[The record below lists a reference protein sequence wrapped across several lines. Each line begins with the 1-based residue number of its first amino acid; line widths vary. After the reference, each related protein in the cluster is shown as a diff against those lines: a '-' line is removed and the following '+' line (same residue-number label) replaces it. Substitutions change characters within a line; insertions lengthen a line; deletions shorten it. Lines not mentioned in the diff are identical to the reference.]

1 MCRTL
6 WLTSHVDRLTVDI
19 IGKVALDMQ
28 LNTQRGDN
36 PMVSALREQVHLVP
50 NSGTLNPL
58 AGWSPIGIYKRWR
71 NSKIMLSY
79 LDKVL
84 SDRLANQES
93 NHPSSEKQPRKRTM
107 IDLALESYK
116 SQTSSSSS
124 SSSSNT
130 TSSTTTTLSP
140 DFKTHAITQIRI
152 FLFAG
157 HDTTSSAICYALYL
171 LQKYPDTL
179 ATIRAEHDAVLG
191 SISTTPQT
199 LKSDPYILNKL
210 NYTTAVLKESLRL
223 FPAASGLRTPDDS
236 LVLRNPQTGERL
248 PTIPNMLLWIPH
260 YGLHRDP
267 RTWGPT
273 ATTFNPS
280 RFLPANISSLPESSY
295 RPFERGIRNCIGQD
309 LAMLEARLVL
319 AMVVRKFAFRPAF
332 DALEELARD
341 GSRYASDARWR
352 RGKQDLDGEEAYP
365 VLIGSA
371 KPREGM
377 PMWVAEVGP

>member
-71 NSKIMLSY
+71 NSKIMISY

-116 SQTSSSSS
+116 TQTMSSP
-124 SSSSNT
+124 T
-130 TSSTTTTLSP
+130 TSTKTTSLDP

-171 LQKYPDTL
+171 LQKHPSTL
-179 ATIRAEHDAVLG
+179 ALIRAEHNAVLG
-191 SISTTPQT
+191 PTTSTPQT
-199 LKSDPYILNKL
+199 LKKDPYIVNKL
-210 NYTTAVLKESLRL
+210 EYTTAVLKESLRL
-223 FPAASGLRTPDDS
+223 FPAASGLRTPDS
-236 LVLRNPQTGERL
+236 NLILRNPATGEIL

-260 YGLHRDP
+260 FGLHRDA
-267 RTWGPT
+267 RIWGST
-273 ATTFNPS
+273 ANTFNPS
-280 RFLPANISSLPESSY
+280 RFLPCNISSLPESSY

-319 AMVVRKFAFRPAF
+319 AMVVRKFEFKPAF

-341 GSRYASDARWR
+341 GSKYASDPRWR
-352 RGKQDLDGEEAYP
+352 KGKQDLDGEEAYP

-377 PMWVAEVGP
+377 PMWVGEREEGG